1 MAQDLLFPIHFLCC
15 RMAKQKG
22 TGTRVPERKGRKL
35 KKASAAGGLR
45 APAVMRGP
53 EEACPEVGAALGP
66 RCESSPGDREVRGAG
81 VCLGGAEDG
90 TSYLWIYL
98 VPSQSS

>member
-45 APAVMRGP
+45 APAVLRGP
-53 EEACPEVGAALGP
+53 EEACPEVGAAPPP
-66 RCESSPGDREVRGAG
+66 RCESSPRTLRAVVLASVWVGWRTEQV
-81 VCLGGAEDG
+81 
-90 TSYLWIYL
+90 TSGYT
-98 VPSQSS
+98 